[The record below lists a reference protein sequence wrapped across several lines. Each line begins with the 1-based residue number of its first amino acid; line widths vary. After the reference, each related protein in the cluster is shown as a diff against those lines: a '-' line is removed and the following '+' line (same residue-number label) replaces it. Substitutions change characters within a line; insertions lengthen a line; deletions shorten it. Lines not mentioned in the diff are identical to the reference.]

1 MIISSNNVV
10 ACAGGSATRL
20 ESRPEQSPDF
30 GELLLRLRVVGLCG
44 TDLYKL
50 SAGNEQPGSVL
61 GHEVVGDVLSLG
73 KGVQHFAVGDRIVVP
88 HHVSCGNCSFCKKGN
103 ETMCEVFRE
112 NLIAPGGF
120 ADTMVIG
127 ERAVTSAAYILSD
140 EISDKA
146 AVFLEPAACVLRSI
160 RRSGICSG
168 DLVVIQGAG
177 PMGLLHLL
185 VLRAEMP
192 ETRVIIIDPVSE
204 RRVFA
209 EKIGAHE
216 VLTPEKANVF
226 AQNINADAVFDTVGG
241 SVVMGSS
248 IELTRYGGTLVLFAH
263 ASNEEHAKIDLN
275 SVFKFER
282 RIVGTYSGALAEQ
295 SEIFNLIKCGRLD
308 PSLLV
313 THTMPLDDFEKGV
326 SLVHNRKALKVL
338 FTPSKASLG
347 FL

>member
-10 ACAGGSATRL
+10 ACAGGSVTRL
-20 ESRPEQSPDF
+20 EARPEQSPDF

-73 KGVQHFAVGDRIVVP
+73 EGVQHFAVGDRIVVP
-88 HHVSCGNCSFCKKGN
+88 HHVSCCNCSFCKKGN

-127 ERAVTSAAYILSD
+127 ERAVKSAAHILCD

-146 AVFLEPAACVLRSI
+146 AVFLEPAACVLRSV
-160 RRSGICSG
+160 RRSGISSG
-168 DLVVIQGAG
+168 DLVVVQGAG

-185 VLRAEMP
+185 VLKAEMP
-192 ETRVIIIDPVSE
+192 ETKVLIIDPIFE

-209 EKIGAHE
+209 EKLGAHE
-216 VLTPEKANVF
+216 VLTPEKANVL
-226 AQNINADAVFDTVGG
+226 ARHINADAVFDTVGG
-241 SVVMGSS
+241 SAVMGSS
-248 IELTRYGGTLVLFAH
+248 IELTRYGGTVVLFAH
-263 ASNEEHAKIDLN
+263 ASNGEHAKIDLN
-275 SVFKFER
+275 NVFKSER
-282 RIVGTYSGALAEQ
+282 RIVGTYSSALAEQ
-295 SEIFNLIKCGRLD
+295 SEIFDLIKCGRLD

-326 SLVHNRKALKVL
+326 SLVRNRKALKVL